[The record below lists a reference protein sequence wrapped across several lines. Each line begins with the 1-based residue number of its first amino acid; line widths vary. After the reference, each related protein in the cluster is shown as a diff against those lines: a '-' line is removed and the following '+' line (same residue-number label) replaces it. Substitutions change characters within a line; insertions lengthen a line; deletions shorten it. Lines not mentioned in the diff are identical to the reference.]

1 MEHERELRGNEP
13 VGIVGLGLIGM
24 ALAKRLLGAG
34 FEVHGYDINP
44 DRGSLLAA
52 AGGAAAASLHDIGQR
67 CRTILISV
75 LNTEQVESV
84 LESDEPGGPMR
95 LTDSHTVIC
104 TSTCDPDRIQA
115 LASRLATRSVRFLEV
130 PLSGNSDQIALG
142 NGVGLVGG
150 DAELAARS
158 APLLDA
164 ICPRRH
170 HVGAV
175 GAGGRTKLAVN
186 LVGGL
191 NRAVMAEGLAF
202 AESLGLDLLP
212 FLEVLKDSAAYS
224 RTMDNRGR
232 KMALSDFTPHAKVAQ
247 SRKDFL
253 LMHEA
258 ARRSGQQLPLAT
270 VYLELIEACLA
281 HGEGDLDNSAIIQ
294 EVRRRR
300 GGRRSPSARA
310 SPPYGTEDNQGF
322 PP

>member
-1 MEHERELRGNEP
+1 MAGGTDP

-44 DRGSLLAA
+44 DRGALLAA
-52 AGGAAAASLHDIGQR
+52 ASGTAARSLLDIGKS
-67 CRTILISV
+67 CRTILIAV

-84 LESDEPGGPMR
+84 LESAEPGGPMR
-95 LTDSHTVIC
+95 LTDTHIVIC
-104 TSTCDPDRIQA
+104 TSTCDPDRIEA
-115 LASRLATRSVRFLEV
+115 LARRLAIRGVRFLEA

-142 NGVGLVGG
+142 NGVGLLGG
-150 DAELAARS
+150 EPALVTAA

-212 FLEVLKDSAAYS
+212 FLAVLKDSAAYS

-258 ARRSGQQLPLAT
+258 ARKSGQQLPLAS
-270 VYLELIEACLA
+270 VYLELIEGCLA

-294 EVRRRR
+294 EVRRR
-300 GGRRSPSARA
+300 GPGRRRA
-310 SPPYGTEDNQGF
+310 PPPKSQE
-322 PP
+322 